1 MARLRSEPGVVK
13 IAEELRLSGNDPV
26 SAVLGYCRTRVD
38 SWIKSFKGPMTLPRL
53 HQLVDEHLSLRHVV
67 VRTDQ
72 ELDELVREQ
81 LERREVIFSTLKG
94 EFANGTEAIT
104 IKLQNA
110 GVGMKRNLAVI
121 DGRGEQAHR
130 VYFGIR
136 HEESHLLSLTPA
148 QLSFVFRRTHATQNA
163 AEERLMDRI
172 GGELAFYPPLFRPE
186 LERLQRRYVRPCF
199 QLVDDV
205 RSEVCP
211 DASWTATAI
220 AVVEQND
227 FPTLF
232 VTARYGS
239 KTGDAGPRSAN
250 FALRASPR
258 GNQAAKTA
266 GLMIPWNYRVPQA
279 SIISVAFHAPHALL
293 DQHADERLG
302 IWTASNG
309 SRLRDL
315 PVHVEVRRRGDR
327 VSAIVTL
334 N

>member
-1 MARLRSEPGVVK
+1 MARLRSAPSVLK

-38 SWIKSFKGPMTLPRL
+38 SWINSFKGQMNLPRL
-53 HQLVDEHLSLRHVV
+53 HQLIDEHLSLRHVV
-67 VRTDQ
+67 VRSDQ

-81 LERREVIFSTLKG
+81 LERREVIFSALKD
-94 EFANGTEAIT
+94 EFANGTEALT
-104 IKLQNA
+104 IKLRQP

-121 DGRGEQAHR
+121 DGRGERAHR

-148 QLSFVFRRTHATQNA
+148 QLSFVFRRTHATRNA

-172 GGELAFYPPLFRPE
+172 AGELAFYPPLFRPE
-186 LERLQRRYVRPCF
+186 LNRLQRRYVRPCF
-199 QLVDDV
+199 QLVDVV
-205 RSEVCP
+205 RAEVCP
-211 DASWTATAI
+211 EASWTATAI
-220 AVVEQND
+220 AVVEQSD
-227 FPTLF
+227 FPALF

-239 KTGDAGPRSAN
+239 KKGDAGPRSASW
-250 FALRASPR
+250 ALRVSPR
-258 GNQAAKTA
+258 GNQAAMTV
-266 GLMIPWNYRVPQA
+266 GLMIPWNFRVPHG
-279 SIISVAFHAPHALL
+279 SIIHTAFHTPYPLF

-302 IWTASNG
+302 IWTASDG

-315 PVHVEVRRRGDR
+315 SVHVEVRRHGDQ
-327 VSAIVTL
+327 VSAIITA

>member
-1 MARLRSEPGVVK
+1 MARLRSAPSVVK
-13 IAEELRLSGNDPV
+13 IAEGLRLSGSDPV
-26 SAVLGYCRTRVD
+26 AAVLGYCRTRVD
-38 SWIKSFKGPMTLPRL
+38 SWVKSFKGQMTLPRL
-53 HQLVDEHLSLRHVV
+53 HQLIDEHLSLRHVV

-72 ELDELVREQ
+72 ELHDLVREQ
-81 LERREVIFSTLKG
+81 LERREAIFSTIES
-94 EFANGTEAIT
+94 EFASGTEAIT
-104 IKLQNA
+104 IKLKNS

-121 DGRGEQAHR
+121 DGRGGRAHR

-136 HEESHLLSLTPA
+136 HEESHLLSLTPT
-148 QLSFVFRRTHATQNA
+148 QLSFVFRRTHATRNA
-163 AEERLMDRI
+163 AEERLMDVI

-205 RSEVCP
+205 RPEVCP

-220 AVVEQND
+220 AVVEQNA
-227 FPTLF
+227 FPALF

-239 KTGDAGPRSAN
+239 RTGDTGPRSSSW
-250 FALRASPR
+250 ALRASSR
-258 GNQAAKTA
+258 GNQAARNA
-266 GLMIPWNYRVPQA
+266 GLMIPWNFRVPQG
-279 SIISVAFHAPHALL
+279 SIIHTAFHAPYQLF

-302 IWTASNG
+302 IWTASDG

-315 PVHVEVRRRGDR
+315 PVHVEARRHGDQ